1 MILFIQKINYNE
13 IMRYLKTEKLLRR
26 NFILYSLGSLFY
38 FSSNRYVLNA
48 NENFNLSN
56 AKPIRLAVERI
67 NVYDNYKMPLKD
79 PFVEHRMR
87 RSPSNALD
95 GWAYSVLRP
104 EGLDGLANMTILEAS
119 AKLEFLNN
127 EVTLFNLFRDKQKSK
142 ITVTLSAKLEIIKER
157 DGSSGYVDVF
167 SSYTQTAP
175 ESASVNQLEKVWDL
189 SVSSA
194 IGKFDKEFR
203 KQILDLPQFLI

>member
-1 MILFIQKINYNE
+1 MKFH
-13 IMRYLKTEKLLRR
+13 M
-26 NFILYSLGSLFY
+26 S
-38 FSSNRYVLNA
+38 
-48 NENFNLSN
+48 
-56 AKPIRLAVERI
+56 
-67 NVYDNYKMPLKD
+67 
-79 PFVEHRMR
+79 
-87 RSPSNALD
+87 
-95 GWAYSVLRP
+95 
-104 EGLDGLANMTILEAS
+104 
-119 AKLEFLNN
+119 
-127 EVTLFNLFRDKQKSK
+127 SK

-189 SVSSA
+189 SVISA

>member
-1 MILFIQKINYNE
+1 
-13 IMRYLKTEKLLRR
+13 MRHFRKEKLFRR
-26 NFILYSLGSLFY
+26 NFILYSLGCFSTLF
-38 FSSNRYVLNA
+38 FKPFGVNA
-48 NENFNLSN
+48 SEKFNLSN

-67 NVYDNYKMPLKD
+67 NVYDNYRMPLKD

-104 EGLDGLANMTILEAS
+104 EGLDGIANMTIVEAS

-127 EVTLFNLFRDKQKSK
+127 ELTLFDLFRDKQKSK

-157 DGSSGYVDVF
+157 NGSSGYVDVF

-189 SVSSA
+189 SVLSA

-203 KQILDLPQFLI
+203 RQILDLPQFLL